1 MSDVKSRINP
11 ILTLSYITQE
21 DENKYFDRKS
31 ARIKPSDIAD
41 LISAFANA
49 EGGTVVIGIS
59 DKTRRLE
66 GINSFGADKIN
77 NFVSAPK
84 DYCRPMPQYKEE
96 FINVINTEGNPDR
109 LLLLH
114 IFSSADQVIRTNNG
128 STFLRIGDRTKELKG
143 EDLRNLEYSKST
155 RHFEDECNMDA
166 EISDLD
172 SELIALYKGKIGAE
186 DVDTEQML
194 RARGFIKKINGE
206 SHLTNAAVLLF
217 AENIQQFY
225 PNCRIRFLR
234 YDGTVEQ
241 VGTNINIIKDVNIEY
256 PILRIIDK
264 AKDFIATQLREFTAL
279 NPKTGMFQIV
289 PEYPEFAWLEGVVNA
304 VAHREYGMAGSYIK
318 VTMFDDRLEIQ
329 SPGKLPNIVNIENIQ
344 VTRYS
349 RNPRIARVLTEFGWV
364 RELNEGVKRIF
375 SDMKAFYLDPPV
387 YSEPEQT
394 VKLVLK
400 NNIAARNL
408 RQKDRAKEIIGQNEW
423 SSLDEL
429 EKLILTYMAGKVT
442 VTRYELCEISKKSNA
457 TISKRLNHLFDM
469 GIIVIN
475 GNKYDAAHTYSLK

>member
-1 MSDVKSRINP
+1 
-11 ILTLSYITQE
+11 
-21 DENKYFDRKS
+21 
-31 ARIKPSDIAD
+31 
-41 LISAFANA
+41 
-49 EGGTVVIGIS
+49 
-59 DKTRRLE
+59 
-66 GINSFGADKIN
+66 
-77 NFVSAPK
+77 
-84 DYCRPMPQYKEE
+84 
-96 FINVINTEGNPDR
+96 
-109 LLLLH
+109 
-114 IFSSADQVIRTNNG
+114 
-128 STFLRIGDRTKELKG
+128 
-143 EDLRNLEYSKST
+143 
-155 RHFEDECNMDA
+155 MDA

-442 VTRYELCEISKKSNA
+442 VTRSELCEISKKSNA
-457 TISKRLNHLFDM
+457 TISKRLNHLLDM